1 MQQQDR
7 HPRDRRLAQQAE
19 QQHRV
24 DPVQVEVA
32 VAEPDVQ
39 LQRQARPRGRVD
51 AEDRQ
56 QRRAHPRGAA
66 LRGPR
71 RDLGHDGRVRRH
83 GPVQV
88 EPAAVGD
95 DRLRP
100 HDTRPGVGEA
110 RTQRVGV
117 VGGRGAG
124 RDQLLPERLEADDAC
139 WHGAPDHAL
148 RVSGPV
154 TTSAP

>member
-32 VAEPDVQ
+32 VAETDVQ
-39 LQRQARPRGRVD
+39 LHRQARLARPRGSRTTASSGDVI
-51 AEDRQ
+51 
-56 QRRAHPRGAA
+56 RGAPA
-66 LRGPR
+66 SRRPG
-71 RDLGHDGRVRRH
+71 RDLGRDGGVRRR

-100 HDTRPGVGEA
+100 HDARPGVGQA
-110 RTQRVGV
+110 RPERVGV

-124 RDQLLPERLEADDAC
+124 RDQLLPERLEADDRAARRPRPRAQ
-139 WHGAPDHAL
+139 GRPG
-148 RVSGPV
+148 R
-154 TTSAP
+154 